1 MSKIKVEEILKK
13 HWIIEDDTNSAWI
26 KQAKNAVKEI
36 VELAIDKCA
45 KEANSKDV
53 TSPNCSDHTPY
64 WGACVTC
71 GRIDNPNV
79 ITGSEV
85 DKQSILQVKQ
95 MINYEW

>member
-1 MSKIKVEEILKK
+1 MEKINVEEILKK
-13 HWIIEDDTNSAWI
+13 HGWEEKYSNFDLKEAI
-26 KQAKNAVKEI
+26 KEI

-71 GRIDNPNV
+71 GRIDNPDV